1 MARCGQPAGPQTGP
15 SSPVV
20 LTVGVGGF
28 AAESNIAGLQQLRQI
43 LSREGLISFSADGRP
58 RPALAASWTT
68 ASDRLSLTINLR
80 SNAKFHDGSPVDA
93 ATVVAILKSTLPGWM
108 GPAFEDI
115 QDISTTSEN
124 RVRISLRRPSP
135 FLIEALE
142 SPIRKPGGSATGP
155 FVPIDSEQPELVA
168 NNDYY
173 SGRPAIDKI
182 IVQSYPSIRAAWAE
196 LLRGRIDMLYEV
208 GSDALE
214 SLTGA
219 TDISVFTFV
228 RHYQLFLIFNT
239 ELPAFGEAGVRRAM
253 SLAIDRDEVIAEG
266 LNGHGLRSSGPVWPN
281 YWAFPSASST
291 MPSDSLRAAGTLSP
305 LKLKFVCLVPPEF
318 ERVALVLKR
327 QLEAVGVEM
336 ILQQTSWEDL
346 DRNLLNRNF
355 EAVLTD
361 FISGPSLFRVYA
373 TWHSR
378 GSLRANAGNTRL
390 DPALDRIRFA
400 TNDDEYRTAIRL
412 FQEAFIQDPPAVP
425 LAWSQRARAV
435 SRRFDVPV
443 EPGRD
448 ILTTLRLWRPV
459 NGLEQVDRN

>member
-1 MARCGQPAGPQTGP
+1 
-15 SSPVV
+15 
-20 LTVGVGGF
+20 
-28 AAESNIAGLQQLRQI
+28 
-43 LSREGLISFSADGRP
+43 
-58 RPALAASWTT
+58 
-68 ASDRLSLTINLR
+68 
-80 SNAKFHDGSPVDA
+80 
-93 ATVVAILKSTLPGWM
+93 
-108 GPAFEDI
+108 
-115 QDISTTSEN
+115 
-124 RVRISLRRPSP
+124 
-135 FLIEALE
+135 
-142 SPIRKPGGSATGP
+142 
-155 FVPIDSEQPELVA
+155 
-168 NNDYY
+168 
-173 SGRPAIDKI
+173 
-182 IVQSYPSIRAAWAE
+182 
-196 LLRGRIDMLYEV
+196 MLYEV
-208 GSDALE
+208 GADALE

-219 TDISVFTFV
+219 TDVSVYTFV

-239 ELPAFGEAGVRRAM
+239 EVRAFSEAGVRRAM